1 MAKWAFGSQFVQQG
15 FRLFEDL
22 LVKGGITQKVRK
34 TALDFG
40 FCKHK
45 TLLETK
51 METPR
56 LAASS
61 PSDLKLAERC
71 RTLGKTTLRS
81 IHYSNA
87 LHRCRKANVAD
98 R

>member
-22 LVKGGITQKVRK
+22 LVEGGITQKVRK

-51 METPR
+51 METPPTCGINPIR
-56 LAASS
+56 SEYSRTMSYAREDDSS
-61 PSDLKLAERC
+61 FNPLF
-71 RTLGKTTLRS
+71 
-81 IHYSNA
+81 
-87 LHRCRKANVAD
+87 
-98 R
+98 